1 MRLTPGL
8 RTTST
13 FGRERYESR
22 YIPANRKRSSTE
34 CRKIACVRERAPR
47 IEDPLFSHRVVLF
60 FILSP
65 RREATTRPFIRSLSY
80 MYFCISPVKPPQNIF
95 TNANFTSN
103 VYFIS
108 RDSLSLAP
116 FSFLPLYLFLS
127 FSRATLLYPIPTRNR
142 GSPPAL
148 TEKLKRGLADKL
160 AQNIVITSDRL
171 ILYIPLIIRFAQ
183 RCVRTPRRRRCKLP
197 FLSSASW
204 RQHMSSRGT
213 RLCEK

>member
-1 MRLTPGL
+1 MRLIPGL

-34 CRKIACVRERAPR
+34 CRKIACVRERASR

-80 MYFCISPVKPPQNIF
+80 MYFCISPVKPPQIF
-95 TNANFTSN
+95 SRMPTLHRT
-103 VYFIS
+103 YFIS

-116 FSFLPLYLFLS
+116 FSFLMLYFFLFSLS
-127 FSRATLLYPIPTRNR
+127 CNTTVSDTDAKSRIAVGVDREIETWSRRQTGAKHSYYFRPTNTVYSVDYTLRPVVCTH
-142 GSPPAL
+142 
-148 TEKLKRGLADKL
+148 T
-160 AQNIVITSDRL
+160 TS
-171 ILYIPLIIRFAQ
+171 
-183 RCVRTPRRRRCKLP
+183 T
-197 FLSSASW
+197 S
-204 RQHMSSRGT
+204 M
-213 RLCEK
+213 